1 MQAQCTN
8 TTTQAITSAQSLLA
22 VQTLLRA
29 GLGCIAYVRN
39 LLPADNFS
47 PSHFTSEDDSVSTEL
62 SEGSTPGSGRS
73 SSIRQNINGFKIMT
87 MSRGYTDEA
96 DKILNYLEHGIFDAV
111 EKQYLRSF
119 IFGIYL
125 DSNDPNNIVE
135 AYTFNFQYHKIPGTD
150 AVIPVMTL
158 DEGVKNMSLNG
169 RDPVVDAVKG
179 GKPPTLRDVK
189 RSVKRLLKALIHST
203 NNMEALPKRRFAT
216 FKVFYTESTPPEYE
230 PPNFRPGD
238 QKKDKWY
245 FMTHDMDEMPEKW
258 SLGSVE
264 TGHHS
269 VDVNVRS
276 VVSYLPSSTENDDS
290 TFAGTISVDNN
301 AHKLTPVQEANA
313 RVVEAENQ
321 LKDAEQR
328 NIAWA
333 VDGVVVGD
341 EDAEGEED
349 PEYELGPEGQYV
361 RATPKGPVVPNEN
374 VPVGMRS
381 TDGEIIPLARPHHA
395 DEGSMDIDEAHFGG
409 ISEEVPTHVAQLH
422 PENQLTPGQAD
433 PLEQTQPL
441 QDPALLFTPS
451 SNRQTS
457 STCVPSPS
465 LSPMSDHLDYE
476 RTPTPSARKLPTSS
490 IREDADLC
498 GETQVL
504 DDVAF
509 GSEND
514 GDTEMLDMETQV
526 LDPIQSYEDDPQ
538 TENID
543 TTPKGKATKPDR
555 DNGLHCEC
563 QIDIENTDQCYCEGG
578 CDNWYHCCYQSAQDQ
593 RMPKKFVCFDCRL
606 RGDPN
611 WELIQVDLYPR
622 MISNFR
628 ELATFRRAIKFAET
642 INPETE
648 SDFIKAMQCG
658 TMEGHRLF
666 KRLKDEGIMTQK
678 IITVDELGLV
688 ETTTRSLRSG
698 KGKARGKQNTRK
710 PIQKPRFTFNRA
722 FLTTTEYANYFS
734 PDSKVERTLL
744 NIPQLVQDGRV
755 STRARLN
762 TPLGTNETLDTGSQ
776 TQEAPPLTIN
786 TGGGDLKR
794 NHAVQ
799 QNGRPSKKVKISLAT
814 GVDLAE

>member
-8 TTTQAITSAQSLLA
+8 TTTQAITSVQSLAA

-62 SEGSTPGSGRS
+62 SECSTPGSGRS

-135 AYTFNFQYHKIPGTD
+135 AYTFNFQYHKIPGTNI
-150 AVIPVMTL
+150 AIPVMTL

-290 TFAGTISVDNN
+290 TFTGTISVDKN
-301 AHKLTPVQEANA
+301 AHKLTPVQEANV

-341 EDAEGEED
+341 EDAEGDED

-361 RATPKGPVVPNEN
+361 RTAPKGPLVPNEN

-381 TDGEIIPLARPHHA
+381 IDGEIIPLARPHHA

-409 ISEEVPTHVAQLH
+409 ISEEVPTHVAQLKH

-451 SNRQTS
+451 ANRQTS
-457 STCVPSPS
+457 STCIPSPS
-465 LSPMSDHLDYE
+465 SSDHLDYE
-476 RTPTPSARKLPTSS
+476 TTPTPSGRKLPTSS
-490 IREDADLC
+490 IREDADLG

-509 GSEND
+509 GIEND
-514 GDTEMLDMETQV
+514 DMETQV

-543 TTPKGKATKPDR
+543 ATPKGTAAKPDR

-578 CDNWYHCCYQSAQDQ
+578 CGNWYHCWCMGYHSAQDQ

-622 MISNFR
+622 ISLFTNR
-628 ELATFRRAIKFAET
+628 EEFIRRAIKFAET

-666 KRLKDEGIMTQK
+666 KRLKDEDIMTQK
-678 IITVDELGLV
+678 ITTVDDLGLV

-698 KGKARGKQNTRK
+698 KGKAGGKQNKRK
-710 PIQKPRFTFNRA
+710 PIQKPRFALNRP
-722 FLTTTEYANYFS
+722 FLTTKEYANYFS
-734 PDSKVERTLL
+734 PDSKVERELL
-744 NIPQLVQDGRV
+744 NIPQLVQDGRA
-755 STRARLN
+755 SARARLN
-762 TPLGTNETLDTGSQ
+762 TPLGTNETRDTGSQ

-786 TGGGDLKR
+786 TGAGDLKR
-794 NHAVQ
+794 NHAGQ